1 METRISKKKVVK
13 FTNTKATRVGK
24 NINMFREQRLGMSL
38 KEFAKEVGIPE
49 NYLIRLEEGCELE
62 VEREVLENIAQ
73 AVGVCKRG
81 NGLSDEQLVNLFL
94 YATKDDPPRL
104 I

>member
-1 METRISKKKVVK
+1 M
-13 FTNTKATRVGK
+13 KAQVYKGDC
-24 NINMFREQRLGMSL
+24 L
-38 KEFAKEVGIPE
+38 
-49 NYLIRLEEGCELE
+49 
-62 VEREVLENIAQ
+62 EVLENIAQ

-94 YATKDDPPRL
+94 YATKDDPSRL